1 MVKGLVQGDISPFL
15 VLCSSAASTAVALAA
30 SKRGEEEEG
39 GWGELGV
46 IRSPLLLLYENA
58 SREEWKERPRV
69 GGAGEPNPC
78 SISSQVPPSPFV
90 TTLSSE
96 LTTISSS
103 SRPTRRSSLISST
116 AGNLLFPLHSLYG

>member
-1 MVKGLVQGDISPFL
+1 MGLLEQGLPVQEVMDAWETG
-15 VLCSSAASTAVALAA
+15 SAKA
-30 SKRGEEEEG
+30 R
-39 GWGELGV
+39 
-46 IRSPLLLLYENA
+46 
-58 SREEWKERPRV
+58 REEWKERPRV

-116 AGNLLFPLHSLYG
+116 AG